1 MAGMSISRGA
11 MWILMGLLIIGLGGF
26 GVTNLG
32 GTVQKIGSV
41 GSVDIGVRS
50 YDRALRNEIR
60 ALEAERG
67 AAVSLAEARAAGLDR
82 QVLSRLVSRA
92 ALEHEATRIGLSVG
106 DETLAE
112 EILSIQA
119 FQGPNGNFDR
129 ESYRF
134 ALEQAGLTEAE
145 FEADIRAE
153 TSASILQ
160 AAALAG
166 LRAPEAQIDTLMS
179 YLAER
184 RSLSF
189 AELDRGDLEAG
200 LPEPS
205 DADLRAYH
213 EANISDFTTPETRR
227 ITYVQVTPEM
237 LLETVEVD
245 EAALR
250 DAYEARADEFDI
262 PERRLLERLVFSD
275 AAAAMDAM
283 ARIEAGES
291 FETLVA
297 ERGLELADVD
307 LGDVRAEDLGPAA
320 EAVFDAPVG
329 EVTGPVETELG
340 PALFRVNAVL
350 AAQTTS
356 FEEARPRLRETLAG
370 DRARRVIDT
379 LAEEADD
386 LLAGGATLEDVA
398 RATEMELGEI
408 GWHSGVAEGIAAYPA
423 FREAAAAVAEGDYPR
438 IEQLGDGG
446 AFALR
451 LDGVEAPRTRPL
463 DEVRAAVARGWRREA
478 IVDALE
484 DQVEPALDA
493 LRGGASFAEQGLEAT
508 EIADLSRRENRE
520 DLPPGF
526 TETAFAM
533 SQDEL
538 RTIADDGRLFVLRLD
553 RITEPDADDP
563 DLARL
568 RARLSDQ
575 VTSDVGQDM
584 FRLLADDIRARAGV
598 TLDQAAINAVHA
610 NFN

>member
-32 GTVQKIGSV
+32 GRVQNIGSV
-41 GSVDIGVRS
+41 GSVDIDVRS

-67 AAVSLAEARAAGLDR
+67 TAVSLAEAREAGLDR

-92 ALEHEATRIGLSVG
+92 ALEHEAARIGLSVG

-119 FQGPNGNFDR
+119 FQGPDGNFDR

-153 TSASILQ
+153 TAASILQ

-189 AELDRGDLEAG
+189 AELDRGDLKAG

-250 DAYEARADEFDI
+250 AAFEARADEFDI
-262 PERRLLERLVFSD
+262 PERRLVERLVYPD
-275 AAAAMDAM
+275 AAAARDAM

-291 FETLVA
+291 
-297 ERGLELADVD
+297 
-307 LGDVRAEDLGPAA
+307 
-320 EAVFDAPVG
+320 
-329 EVTGPVETELG
+329 
-340 PALFRVNAVL
+340 
-350 AAQTTS
+350 
-356 FEEARPRLRETLAG
+356 
-370 DRARRVIDT
+370 
-379 LAEEADD
+379 
-386 LLAGGATLEDVA
+386 
-398 RATEMELGEI
+398 
-408 GWHSGVAEGIAAYPA
+408 
-423 FREAAAAVAEGDYPR
+423 
-438 IEQLGDGG
+438 
-446 AFALR
+446 
-451 LDGVEAPRTRPL
+451 
-463 DEVRAAVARGWRREA
+463 
-478 IVDALE
+478 
-484 DQVEPALDA
+484 
-493 LRGGASFAEQGLEAT
+493 
-508 EIADLSRRENRE
+508 SRRWSPSAGSRWPMSIWAMCAPTIS
-520 DLPPGF
+520 DRPPRRCS
-526 TETAFAM
+526 T
-533 SQDEL
+533 
-538 RTIADDGRLFVLRLD
+538 RRW
-553 RITEPDADDP
+553 
-563 DLARL
+563 AR
-568 RARLSDQ
+568 
-575 VTSDVGQDM
+575 
-584 FRLLADDIRARAGV
+584 
-598 TLDQAAINAVHA
+598 
-610 NFN
+610 